1 MFHFVV
7 KPSIIWLNLMTGS
20 ENIVDE
26 KIFYRNLG
34 QNLKHLRK
42 AKGLTQEQLG
52 SYFGLTKSAIVNYE
66 AGIRK
71 IPVDVLHQI
80 AMFHN
85 VTIDSMICKKQTI
98 ADVLKNE
105 IGKMHLDQN
114 EEDVLISFLQVFK
127 GMKEGKE
134 HGKSINQKQK

>member
-66 AGIRK
+66 TGIRK
-71 IPVDVLHQI
+71 IPIDLLHQI
-80 AMFHN
+80 AVFHN
-85 VTIDSMICKKQTI
+85 VTIDSLICKKQTI
-98 ADVLKNE
+98 EDIMKSE
-105 IGKMHLDQN
+105 IGKMQLDQH
-114 EEDVLISFLQVFK
+114 EEDVLISFIHAFK
-127 GMKEGKE
+127 GMKEGNT
-134 HGKSINQKQK
+134 HGKSKHQKQK